1 MTNIEIWVN
10 LQRNRAQNAMKIKE
24 TLLSGI
30 YIEAEKTKK
39 YLENL
44 KLLLSVICIEPEIE
58 RSESWPIYYEI
69 GIKIHVIYIE
79 AKIGNCK
86 FGLV

>member
-58 RSESWPIYYEI
+58 HSEFRPTDY
-69 GIKIHVIYIE
+69 KIE
-79 AKIGNCK
+79 LFLWNSK
-86 FGLV
+86 FGIIYF